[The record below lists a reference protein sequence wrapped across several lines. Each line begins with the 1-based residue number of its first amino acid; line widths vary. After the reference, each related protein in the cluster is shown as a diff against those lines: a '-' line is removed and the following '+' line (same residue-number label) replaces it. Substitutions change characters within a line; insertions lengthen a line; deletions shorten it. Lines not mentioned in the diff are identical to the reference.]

1 MKLLLTIIM
10 STVVSASAF
19 GACSVDKAQDC
30 TTKESCEGLSKADG
44 LKFVFNTDSKK
55 CMVQE
60 SAGAT
65 NCLQVSDSMMGK
77 STQQGGAAGSD
88 GKATSSK

>member
-10 STVVSASAF
+10 STVVSASAIA
-19 GACSVDKAQDC
+19 ACGINSVQEC

-44 LKFVFNTDSKK
+44 VKFTFNSDAKK
-55 CMVQE
+55 CMAADTSV
-60 SAGAT
+60 AT

-77 STQQGGAAGSD
+77 STQQGVAAGSE

>member
-10 STVVSASAF
+10 STVLSASAF
-19 GACSVDKAQDC
+19 GACSVDSAKDC
-30 TTKESCEGLSKADG
+30 TSKESCEGLSKADG

-65 NCLQVSDSMMGK
+65 NCLEVSDSMMGK
-77 STQQGGAAGSD
+77 NQEGGAAKSD

>member
-10 STVVSASAF
+10 STVMSASAF
-19 GACSVDKAQDC
+19 AACSVDSAKDC

-44 LKFVFNTDSKK
+44 LKFAFNSDSKK

>member
-19 GACSVDKAQDC
+19 AACSMSSVQEC
-30 TTKESCEGLSKADG
+30 TTKDSCEGLSKADG
-44 LKFVFNTDSKK
+44 VKFTFNSDTKK
-55 CMVQE
+55 CM
-60 SAGAT
+60 SADTSVAT
-65 NCLQVSDSMMGK
+65 SCLQVSDSMMGK
-77 STQQGGAAGSD
+77 STLQGGAAGSE

>member
-19 GACSVDKAQDC
+19 GACSLDSVKDC
-30 TTKESCEGLSKADG
+30 STKESCEGLSKADG
-44 LKFVFNTDSKK
+44 VKFVFNGDNKK

-65 NCLQVSDSMMGK
+65 NCLEVSDSMMGK
-77 STQQGGAAGSD
+77 GTQSGTAAGSE

>member
-10 STVVSASAF
+10 STVVSTSAF
-19 GACSVDKAQDC
+19 AACDVNNAKDC
-30 TTKESCEGLSKADG
+30 TTKDACEGLSKADG
-44 LKFVFNTDSKK
+44 LKFVFNDKK

-77 STQQGGAAGSD
+77 SAQQGGAAGSD

>member
-1 MKLLLTIIM
+1 M

-19 GACSVDKAQDC
+19 GACSVESAKDC
-30 TTKESCEGLSKADG
+30 TTKDSCEGLSKADG

-65 NCLQVSDSMMGK
+65 NCLEVSDSMMGK
-77 STQQGGAAGSD
+77 TQQQGGAANSD

>member
-19 GACSVDKAQDC
+19 AACSVDSAKDC
-30 TTKESCEGLSKADG
+30 TTKDSCEGLSKSDG

-65 NCLQVSDSMMGK
+65 NCLEVSDSMMGK
-77 STQQGGAAGSD
+77 GTQQGTAAGSE
-88 GKATSSK
+88 GKATGTR

>member
-1 MKLLLTIIM
+1 M

-19 GACSVDKAQDC
+19 GACSVDNAKDC

-44 LKFVFNTDSKK
+44 LKFVFNDKK

-77 STQQGGAAGSD
+77 STTVGGASGSD
-88 GKATSSK
+88 AKATSGK